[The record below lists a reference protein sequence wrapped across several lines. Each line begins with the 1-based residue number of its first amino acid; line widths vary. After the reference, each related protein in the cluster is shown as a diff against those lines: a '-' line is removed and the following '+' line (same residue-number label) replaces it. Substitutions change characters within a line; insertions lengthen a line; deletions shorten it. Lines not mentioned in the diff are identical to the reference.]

1 MDIQAITQQLID
13 KMELDILRQKSRIE
27 GVVML
32 YEVIVAELAGKQV
45 PTGEKKASGK
55 KEESAQTKK
64 K

>member
-1 MDIQAITQQLID
+1 
-13 KMELDILRQKSRIE
+13 
-27 GVVML
+27 ML

>member
-1 MDIQAITQQLID
+1 MDIQAITQRLID
-13 KMELDILRQKSRIE
+13 KMELDLLKQKSRIE
-27 GVVML
+27 GIVML
-32 YEVIVAELAGKQV
+32 YEVIVAELANGQ